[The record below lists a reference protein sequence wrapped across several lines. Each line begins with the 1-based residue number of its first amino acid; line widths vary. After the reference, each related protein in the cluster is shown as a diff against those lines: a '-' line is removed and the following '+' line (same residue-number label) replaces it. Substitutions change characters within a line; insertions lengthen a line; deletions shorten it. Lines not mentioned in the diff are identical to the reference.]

1 MIKKIALGI
10 VVLTLATSCV
20 SKKVFNEL
28 ETKFAD
34 LKKENRRTADLNDS
48 ITKAKSKLDLDYATL
63 KADYD
68 KTKAERDKLAID
80 FAAADKNLKTLQ
92 ASYNALEKNSD
103 ESLKENMAKNRE
115 LLAQLEAKE
124 KALAAEKERLNK
136 LSADLKKG
144 TDRVNELES
153 IMAAKEAAMK
163 KLKDA
168 LSKSLKAFEGKG
180 LTVNQR
186 DGKVYVSMENK
197 LLFESGSWAVGS
209 EGKKA
214 VVAVGTVLAQNPDI
228 AVLIEGHTDNDK
240 FGGAIGQ
247 IENNWDL
254 STKRAT
260 AIVNILEISSNFGVK
275 IISILLFFAFPSGV
289 SLLIIGAYSPRPA
302 AVKFCFLIPV
312 FSPRIFTMA
321 VALLVDKSQL
331 SSMPP
336 PMFPKILSLSVC
348 PSIKTVMSGFCAKT
362 LPTSTTAF
370 LPSEPTAQLPV

>member
-34 LKKENRRTADLNDS
+34 LKKENRKTADLNDS
-48 ITKAKSKLDLDYATL
+48 ITKVKNKLDLDYASL

-103 ESLKENMAKNRE
+103 ESLKANMAKNRE

-124 KALAAEKERLNK
+124 KALAAEKDRLNK

-240 FGGAIGQ
+240 FAGAVGQ

-260 AIVNILEISSNFGVK
+260 AIVNILSENKAVKKENLTAAGRGEFAPLMSNDTPEGKSKNRRIEIILTPKLDEISKMLND
-275 IISILLFFAFPSGV
+275 L
-289 SLLIIGAYSPRPA
+289 
-302 AVKFCFLIPV
+302 
-312 FSPRIFTMA
+312 
-321 VALLVDKSQL
+321 
-331 SSMPP
+331 
-336 PMFPKILSLSVC
+336 
-348 PSIKTVMSGFCAKT
+348 
-362 LPTSTTAF
+362 
-370 LPSEPTAQLPV
+370 

>member
-34 LKKENRRTADLNDS
+34 LKKENRKTADLNDS
-48 ITKAKSKLDLDYATL
+48 ITKAKSKLDLDYASL

-103 ESLKENMAKNRE
+103 DSLKENMAKNRE

-144 TDRVNELES
+144 ADRVNELES

-209 EGKKA
+209 EGKKV

-240 FGGAIGQ
+240 FAGAVGQ

-260 AIVNILEISSNFGVK
+260 AIVNILSENKAVKKENLTAAGRGEFAPLMSNDTPEGKAKNRRIEIVLTPKLDEISKMLNE
-275 IISILLFFAFPSGV
+275 L
-289 SLLIIGAYSPRPA
+289 
-302 AVKFCFLIPV
+302 
-312 FSPRIFTMA
+312 
-321 VALLVDKSQL
+321 
-331 SSMPP
+331 
-336 PMFPKILSLSVC
+336 
-348 PSIKTVMSGFCAKT
+348 
-362 LPTSTTAF
+362 
-370 LPSEPTAQLPV
+370 